1 MTNRIKTL
9 PTRFPELGRLRSG
22 YSDEDDKMQPL
33 RKWRITT
40 KDERAIHVIAG
51 LYGGTP
57 QKWKE
62 RPEEFEL
69 FSESETLNVL
79 LPSDALFTAYEAWGS
94 GGNKRR
100 CDGETC
106 VVPVTD
112 PEGGHLEEIPCWCL
126 AKGLV
131 PGESKDA
138 CNVTVR
144 LKVVMPDVPGLGVWM
159 FTSGSQ
165 YAAMELP
172 FRVDAIEAVRQRGDQ
187 MVPCDLTLDYRE
199 EKRAY
204 EKFTRKYSVPVIT
217 VHQSMVELAAS
228 LQGPGLLSPRKSPP
242 LPRAGA
248 PAVAPGLPPGA
259 GEPAAGS
266 EEGGVAPAAPIKK
279 KSWTAADVEHLLEA
293 HDVVPGANMRESLER
308 LAELGVVEL

>member
-1 MTNRIKTL
+1 MSSRIKTL
-9 PTRFPELGRLRSG
+9 PTRYPELGRLRSG
-22 YSDEDDKMQPL
+22 YSDDDNKMQPL
-33 RKWRITT
+33 RKWRVTT

-51 LYGGTP
+51 LYGGVP
-57 QKWKE
+57 QKWEE
-62 RPEEFEL
+62 RPDEFEL
-69 FSESETLNVL
+69 FTESETLNIL
-79 LPSDALFTAYEAWGS
+79 LPPDALFTAYEAWGS

-106 VVPVTD
+106 TVPIQD
-112 PEGGHLEEIPCWCL
+112 PEGGHLEEVPCWCL

-144 LKVVMPDVPGLGVWM
+144 LKVVMPDVPGLGTWM

-172 FRVDAIEAVRQRGDQ
+172 FRVDAIEAVRQRSDQ

-228 LQGPGLLSPRKSPP
+228 LQGPGLLPPRKSRP
-242 LPRAGA
+242 LPGPGA
-248 PAVAPGLPPGA
+248 PPPGPGLPPGA
-259 GEPAAGS
+259 GEQRSGPG
-266 EEGGVAPAAPIKK
+266 EPVPPPDEPIHKDK
-279 KSWTAADVEHLLEA
+279 WTAADVKFLCET
-293 HDVVPGANMRESLER
+293 HDVIEGRTMKESLDNLAAAGIVR
-308 LAELGVVEL
+308 L